1 MSALACT
8 PARSDAATC
17 TRLLTR
23 PHAQL
28 SKFSGMLPMPGG
40 AIGGMPKIPIPPTPK
55 AGNPRAAPSGISPAS
70 KGAAAMAKKAV
81 KSAAGEPGLVVQPP
95 AAQDA
100 KRLKT
105 DATAAA
111 GAPVPV

>member
-1 MSALACT
+1 MSAIACT
-8 PARSDAATC
+8 PARSDAATH

-23 PHAQL
+23 QHAQL

-40 AIGGMPKIPIPPTPK
+40 AIGGPKIPIPPTPK

-70 KGAAAMAKKAV
+70 KGAAAVAKKAV